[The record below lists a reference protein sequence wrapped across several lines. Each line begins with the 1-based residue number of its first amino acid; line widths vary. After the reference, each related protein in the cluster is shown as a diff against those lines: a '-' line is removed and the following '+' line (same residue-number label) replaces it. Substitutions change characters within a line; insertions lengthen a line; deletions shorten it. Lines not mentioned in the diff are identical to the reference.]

1 MKKVWDGIKTV
12 LAIIGGVA
20 LGLGLYLLGRNLGG
34 DRGSARPDFDGV
46 GDSIDTASGD
56 LGSALETQMRQASIS
71 ATLTTLQMEHLPAI
85 SQQVRLLEDSFNDY
99 EAKAKRDNGMLLGA
113 TIAAFIIA
121 VLALIF

>member
-1 MKKVWDGIKTV
+1 MVSKRCWLSLVV
-12 LAIIGGVA
+12 LLSVSVCTYSDVTSEEIVA
-20 LGLGLYLLGRNLGG
+20 ALDQILTELE
-34 DRGSARPDFDGV
+34 
-46 GDSIDTASGD
+46 TASTQQAVI
-56 LGSALETQMRQASIS
+56 SEALLRTQMKQASIS
-71 ATLTTLQMEHLPAI
+71 VTLTTLQMEHLPAI